1 MLPKLQRNH
10 QGTDPSPRCLE
21 RHRVLREADE
31 IGSVTEVCQRAGI
44 TRPTFY
50 LWKKRYAAS
59 GLLGLEDRP
68 CRPSPGRPPKATAA
82 VRLALIEHVR
92 KDPQAGCLSL
102 AKRLTELG
110 VRISS
115 PTVQKYLNRWGLGFQ
130 QARKEWVRRGC
141 PPVETSCPLPDPD
154 LPGLISYES
163 AKSYYFFGIPRRDG
177 GGREILCPS
186 IEEVALA
193 LGVLPAGIRVIAD
206 REHWIERRERLL
218 FQIRASEAEEG
229 IHRTL
234 AVLDSTTITNAAL
247 GLKKVMD
254 IVMGQSGE
262 VTPLKNLMAVKALKQ
277 FYKLFKLP
285 FGKSLPVLFGLTRSG
300 EYIELED
307 RLLTGPGA
315 RGRNRQL
322 SQASISLAKRA
333 FFLGIHAEGQA
344 SLNLKPSVRQVA
356 EFLALPARPL
366 QRLAVQQHWV
376 DARRDSDRWGGNFR
390 AERVAHQVGRKTLVD
405 LMWRFYQVTLAL
417 ARQTSRL
424 WEVYPNMPSSDVL
437 LVGRSTSIYLALHNE
452 VVRDFGTLTGYVNE
466 VKPREEERT
475 QARPSEIGGGV
486 ANPGSSSWQ
495 GILYRAIASTPVAR
509 QGVRPVP
516 PGPGLEAG
524 GPSETQT
531 DPELGDFQSRAA
543 YWMKRWPH
551 K

>member
-1 MLPKLQRNH
+1 M
-10 QGTDPSPRCLE
+10 
-21 RHRVLREADE
+21 LREADE

-50 LWKKRYAAS
+50 LWKKRYAVS

-82 VRLALIEHVR
+82 IRLALIEHVR

-102 AKRLTELG
+102 AKRLTELE

-115 PTVQKYLNRWGLGFQ
+115 PTVQKYLNRWGLGSQ

-163 AKSYYFFGIPRRDG
+163 AKSYYFFGMPKRDG
-177 GGREILCPS
+177 GGREILHPS
-186 IEEVALA
+186 LEEVALA
-193 LGVLPAGIRVIAD
+193 LRVLPEVVRVIAD
-206 REHWIERRERLL
+206 REHWIECRERLL

-234 AVLDSTTITNAAL
+234 AVLDSTTVTNAAL
-247 GLKKVMD
+247 GLKSVMD
-254 IVMGQSGE
+254 IVRGQSGE
-262 VTPLKNLMAVKALKQ
+262 VTPLKNLMAAKALKQ

-285 FGKSLPVLFGLTRSG
+285 FGRTLPVLFGPTGSG
-300 EYIELED
+300 EFTELED
-307 RLLTGPGA
+307 YLSTISGAQGRSRRLTD
-315 RGRNRQL
+315 
-322 SQASISLAKRA
+322 ASISLARRA
-333 FFLGIHAEGQA
+333 FFLGIHGEGQA

-390 AERVAHQVGRKTLVD
+390 AERVAHQVGREILVD
-405 LMWRFYQVTLAL
+405 LMWRFYQVTMAI
-417 ARQTSRL
+417 ARQTSRF
-424 WEVYPNMPSSDVL
+424 WEIYPNMSSLDVL
-437 LVGRSTSIYLALHNE
+437 RVGRSTSIYLALHNE

-466 VKPREEERT
+466 VKPSEEERT
-475 QARPSEIGGGV
+475 QALPSEIGGGA
-486 ANPGSSSWQ
+486 ANPGLSSWQ

-509 QGVRPVP
+509 QGVRPAP
-516 PGPGLEAG
+516 PGPSLEAG
-524 GPSETQT
+524 RSSETQA
-531 DPELGDFQSRAA
+531 DPELSDFRARAA
-543 YWMKRWPH
+543 YWMERWPH